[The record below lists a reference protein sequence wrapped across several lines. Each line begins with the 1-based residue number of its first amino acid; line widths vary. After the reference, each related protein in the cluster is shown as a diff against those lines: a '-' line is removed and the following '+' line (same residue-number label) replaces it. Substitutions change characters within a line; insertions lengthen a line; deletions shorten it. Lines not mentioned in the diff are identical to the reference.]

1 LGAGGHTRETVTL
14 RPQTL
19 PSGGTLSEG
28 SPETSGAGIDDR
40 RGARERLLV
49 RLLRWAPKRAFSTT
63 VGYLARTPLPRFARR
78 PVFTAFARRV
88 GADLGE
94 VENPL
99 DSYGSLD
106 SFFVR
111 KLRPGMRPVA
121 KDPDT
126 VVSPCDG
133 TIAESGI
140 AAAGHLIQAKGIDYK
155 LANLIPDVDA
165 AARFEG
171 GAYLTIYLAPRDY
184 HRVHFPADGNVN
196 GFQHIPGALF
206 PVNAVAVRNI
216 GGLFTL
222 NERLVT
228 FVDTSFGE
236 MAVVMVAA
244 TGVGHMTVSYDA
256 VEAHTPGKGRPG
268 PRVRF
273 GSPRRVER
281 GEDLGAFHLG
291 STVVLL
297 FEPHRIKLA
306 ELALGQRV
314 RMGEPIA
321 RRATR
326 AGHGRTQP

>member
-1 LGAGGHTRETVTL
+1 M
-14 RPQTL
+14 

-28 SPETSGAGIDDR
+28 SYAGADGR
-40 RGARERLLV
+40 PGVRERFLV
-49 RLLRWAPKRAFSTT
+49 RLLRWAPKRAFSTS
-63 VGYLARTPLPRFARR
+63 VGFLARTPLPRFARR

-94 VENPL
+94 VEQAL
-99 DSYGSLD
+99 DTYRSLD

-111 KLRPGMRPVA
+111 KLKPGMRPITR
-121 KDPDT
+121 DPDT
-126 VVSPCDG
+126 IVSPCDG
-133 TIAESGI
+133 TVAESGT
-140 AAAGHLIQAKGIDYK
+140 AAGGHLIQAKGIDYK
-155 LANLIPDVDA
+155 LGNLIPDVDA
-165 AARFEG
+165 VARFDG
-171 GAYLTIYLAPRDY
+171 GVYLTIYLAPRDY

-206 PVNAVAVRNI
+206 PVNALAVRNI

-228 FVDTSFGE
+228 FLDTSFGE

-256 VEAHTPGKGRPG
+256 VETHAAGKGRPG

-273 GSPRRVER
+273 GAGKRVER

-297 FEPHRIKLA
+297 FEPGRAKLA
-306 ELALGQRV
+306 ALAPGQRI

-321 RRATR
+321 RRGTH
-326 AGHGRTQP
+326 GPGRTQT